1 MNFAAYDKEGTL
13 CVTLPF
19 FYINGDFWFS
29 LWTSLYVDRTSWHVH
44 FVLPLFIYSR
54 FTKPIDF

>member
-1 MNFAAYDKEGTL
+1 MDKNKNMDQLTRNYRKIFFVGFMNFAAYDKEGTL

-29 LWTSLYVDRTSWHVH
+29 L
-44 FVLPLFIYSR
+44 
-54 FTKPIDF
+54 